1 MTLIENKVGSG
12 VEEEAWPDT
21 LDEIAKFVFTSKY
34 ARYREDLKRRETW
47 EEAVERVRDMH
58 LKKFDFLSDEDKAEI
73 VWAFEEVSKRVV
85 VPSMR
90 SMQFG
95 GKAVEAHNARIYN
108 CAVRHIDSI
117 RSFSEVFYLLLCGC
131 GVGFGLTD
139 KYLDRFPNLV
149 GPEAKNGTV
158 LTYVV
163 EDSIEGWADS
173 IEALLNC
180 YFENTAYTGRK
191 IVFDYSKIR
200 PAGSPLKTS
209 GGKAPGYEGL
219 KASHK
224 KVKDLLDR
232 IIEVNGQRRMKSI
245 DAYDILM
252 HVSDAVL
259 SGGVRRSA
267 TSVMFSKDDADM
279 MNAKTGDW
287 FNENPQ
293 RGRSN
298 NSVLLLRNETGKEEF
313 ERIMNITR
321 EWGEP
326 GFVFAETKDV
336 LYNPC
341 FEVSFM
347 PVTDDGVAGVQF
359 CNLTSINGAAITDGV
374 DFRRAAKAAAIIGT
388 LQASYTEFPYLS
400 PTAKKLTEGEALLG
414 VSITAMMDNP
424 DILLDP
430 GHQKLASKVVEV
442 TNREWAK
449 KLGINQAART
459 TVIKPE
465 GTSTLALRS
474 MSSGIHAA
482 HSRYMWRRIQMN
494 KMDNVYRF
502 FKQFNPQLCEPSVW
516 SANETDDVVSFPV
529 RVSDQTMIKS
539 DLDALQHLDLIK
551 STQQNWVLPGTT
563 EANRKPVHHNVSC
576 TVIVK
581 GNEWQD
587 VADYIFNNRQ
597 YFAAVSFIA
606 DDGDKKYAQA
616 PMEAVTTDEEMEPFI
631 EAMKNFLPID
641 YTYMVEE
648 TDETDLMQEA
658 SCAGNNCELK

>member
-1 MTLIENKVGSG
+1 MTLIENKVESG
-12 VEEEAWPDT
+12 VNEEAWPDT

-34 ARYREDLKRRETW
+34 ARYREELKRRETW

-149 GPEAKNGTV
+149 GPEAKSGTV

-224 KVKDLLDR
+224 KVKELLDR

-267 TSVMFSKDDADM
+267 TSVMFSKDDEDM

-298 NSVLLLRNETGKEEF
+298 NSVLLLRNETDKQEF

-359 CNLTSINGAAITDGV
+359 CNLTSINGAAIDTGDK
-374 DFRRAAKAAAIIGT
+374 FRSAAKAATIIGT
-388 LQASYTEFPYLS
+388 LQAAYTDFPYLS
-400 PTAKKLTEGEALLG
+400 PTAKKLTESEALLG

-424 DILLDP
+424 EVLLSP
-430 GHQKLASKVVEV
+430 GQQKLASKVVEV
-442 TNREWAK
+442 TNKEWAR
-449 KLGINQAART
+449 KLGIKQAART

-474 MSSGIHAA
+474 MSSGIHPA
-482 HSRYMWRRIQMN
+482 HARYMWRRIQMN

-502 FKQFNPQLCEPSVW
+502 FRQFNPQLCEASVW
-516 SANETDDVVSFPV
+516 SANGTDDVVSFPV
-529 RVSDQTMIKS
+529 RVSNQTMIKS
-539 DLDALQHLDLIK
+539 DLGALEHLEIIK

-581 GNEWQD
+581 DYEWQN
-587 VADYIFNNRQ
+587 VADYIYANRQ

-616 PMEAVTTDEEMEPFI
+616 PMEAVSEDEMEPFI
-631 EAMKNFLPID
+631 NAMKNFLPID